1 LCLTAIKSNTDL
13 FTLIKSKK
21 KTHFMVIKMQTTK
34 EYQHLTS
41 YTHNVSHSTATQQNN
56 LASEVATLQQ
66 WNDGRV

>member
-1 LCLTAIKSNTDL
+1 
-13 FTLIKSKK
+13 
-21 KTHFMVIKMQTTK
+21 MVIKMQTTK

-41 YTHNVSHSTATQQNN
+41 YIHNVSHSTATQQNN